1 MLPDAPAPSS
11 YWSQDDPR
19 TCKKVINAHS
29 NTLNKML
36 YRYLTAPATSTA
48 VERLFSAA
56 GLILDAKRSK
66 LDPAWVDHILFLR
79 EAFLLGTCKLEW
91 E

>member
-1 MLPDAPAPSS
+1 MFLYFRCWSS
-11 YWSQDDPR
+11 YKSS
-19 TCKKVINAHS
+19 IS
-29 NTLNKML
+29 
-36 YRYLTAPATSTA
+36 APQGHLGRSCGGQRAKEDREGTA
-48 VERLFSAA
+48 VERLFAAA

-79 EAFLLGTCKLEW
+79 EVFLLGTCKLDW